1 MGSLLQNESHFQ
13 MYGFARRLVLT
24 QMQFKSQ
31 LENGLFFWQVERE
44 AKNLY
49 KLKEVSHV
57 GECKGKHPTITT
69 TEKKISH

>member
-13 MYGFARRLVLT
+13 MHGFARRLVLT

-49 KLKEVSHV
+49 IARGGMQRKASDDHNDGKEN
-57 GECKGKHPTITT
+57 
-69 TEKKISH
+69 